1 MKWLKRKWSVLDVA
15 QIETFYGTSQA
26 LFGISLMVR
35 EGQVAALLGRN
46 GMGKSTTLRSIMGLT
61 PIRAGRI
68 TFYGREIHRL
78 PDYAIAR
85 SGIGLVP
92 EGRQIFPNLTVA
104 ENMLATATRPTGHGT
119 RWTLDAIYDLFP
131 ALKARQRHFGN
142 QLSGGEQQML
152 AIGRALMTH
161 PRLLLLDE
169 ATEGLAPKIRSQ
181 IWRSLEILK
190 QQGLSILVVDKNVDA
205 LMRIC
210 DRLYVIQK
218 GRNVW
223 QGTPAQFKSDPTIRQ
238 NYLGI

>member
-1 MKWLKRKWSVLDVA
+1 LKKEGPVLEVEK
-15 QIETFYGTSQA
+15 IETFYGTSQA
-26 LFGISLMVR
+26 LFGISLTVQ
-35 EGQVAALLGRN
+35 EGEVAALLGRN

-61 PIRAGRI
+61 PIRGGRI
-68 TFYGREIHRL
+68 SFHGREIQRM

-85 SGIGLVP
+85 RGLGLVP
-92 EGRQIFPNLTVA
+92 EGRQIFPNLTVV
-104 ENMLATATRPTGHGT
+104 ENMMATASRPTGHGT

-131 ALKARQRHFGN
+131 SLKARERHFGN

-169 ATEGLAPKIRSQ
+169 ATEGLAPKVRSQ
-181 IWRSLEILK
+181 IWRCLEILK

-223 QGTPAQFKSDPTIRQ
+223 QGTPAQFTSDPTIRHD
-238 NYLGI
+238 YLGI

>member
-1 MKWLKRKWSVLDVA
+1 LKKESSVLEVTK
-15 QIETFYGTSQA
+15 IETFYGTSQA
-26 LFGISLMVR
+26 LFGFSLTVQ
-35 EGQVAALLGRN
+35 EGEVAALLGRN

-61 PIRAGRI
+61 PIRGGRI
-68 TFYGREIHRL
+68 SFHGKEIHRM

-85 SGIGLVP
+85 RGLGLVP
-92 EGRQIFPNLTVA
+92 EGRQIFPNLTVV
-104 ENMLATATRPTGHGT
+104 ENMMATATRPTGQGT

-131 ALKARQRHFGN
+131 SLKARERHFGN

-181 IWRSLEILK
+181 IWRCLEILK

-223 QGTPAQFKSDPTIRQ
+223 QGTPTQFTSDPTIRHD
-238 NYLGI
+238 YLGI